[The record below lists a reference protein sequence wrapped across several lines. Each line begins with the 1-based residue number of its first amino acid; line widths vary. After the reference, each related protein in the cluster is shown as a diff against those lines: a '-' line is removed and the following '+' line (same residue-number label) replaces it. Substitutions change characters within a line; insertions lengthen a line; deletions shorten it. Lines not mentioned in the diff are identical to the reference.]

1 MKFLFIAKGND
12 NPSTRYRVFPL
23 AARLRELGHDTEICS
38 SEFHLGNRI
47 NILNLTVKSDAVII
61 QRKLFG
67 AIYFRLLRSCSS
79 KLIFDLDDAI
89 FIRSNGTPSKRRMEG
104 FKRTLIACDT
114 VWAGNNYL
122 LGNTEKYNDKCF
134 IVPTP
139 VNPDVYVNQVAKH
152 DILTLVW
159 IGSSS
164 TRKYLESHR
173 NVFECLG
180 RSISQIQL
188 KVISD
193 FEIQFEN
200 LRVINIPWSKKTEAE
215 EIARCHIGIAPM
227 DDNAW
232 TRGKCALKI
241 LQYMASSLPVVTS
254 AVGANKEAVV
264 HGETGFHAINKDDW
278 ITSIILLSKD
288 VGKRTRLGLA
298 GRQQVEQ
305 YYSEEVVV
313 NQMIES
319 LRSLNLKL

>member
-47 NILNLTVKSDAVII
+47 KILNLAKNSDVVII

-67 AIYFRLLRSCSS
+67 AIYLRLLRSCSS

-89 FIRSNGTPSKRRMEG
+89 FLRSNGTPSQRRMNG
-104 FKRTLIACDT
+104 FVRTLRVCDA
-114 VWAGNNYL
+114 VWAGNHYL
-122 LGNTEKYNDKCF
+122 IDNIGKYSNKGF
-134 IVPTP
+134 LIPTP
-139 VNPDVYVNQVAKH
+139 VNPALYDNAVAKH
-152 DILTLVW
+152 SIPTLVW
-159 IGSSS
+159 IGSHS

-173 NVFECLG
+173 SIIEEIG
-180 RSISQIQL
+180 RSVNGIQL
-188 KVISD
+188 KVIAD
-193 FEIQFEN
+193 FEIQFNN
-200 LRVINIPWSKKTEAE
+200 LQVNNIPWSQKTEAD
-215 EIARCHIGIAPM
+215 EIAKCHIGIAPM

-241 LQYMASSLPVVTS
+241 LQYMSCSLPVVTS
-254 AVGANKEAVV
+254 AVGANKEVV
-264 HGETGFHAINKDDW
+264 IHGETGFHAFKKDDW

-288 VGKRTRLGLA
+288 VEKRTRFGLA
-298 GRQQVEQ
+298 GRQQVELR
-305 YYSEEVVV
+305 YAEEVIV

-319 LRSLNLKL
+319 LRSLNLKP